1 MAKKHEH
8 HDDPLILLG
17 FYIQSFSN
25 TAKCL
30 SQDLRS
36 SGCRCP
42 FLKHLAGWVPRSPT
56 TSRGFGHHSIL
67 QTPFSSVWWLP
78 NPPKHVLKAL
88 NKSCILF
95 LETQY
100 LCRRKVKIQ
109 KQTNAPIPP
118 QSVGRVILH
127 YIFFLGTVLPRHRK
141 LIAEKQWFN
150 MFNWGFPHIS
160 IDIWGP

>member
-1 MAKKHEH
+1 MLESGPKIQWL
-8 HDDPLILLG
+8 PMPILETSSWLG
-17 FYIQSFSN
+17 
-25 TAKCL
+25 
-30 SQDLRS
+30 
-36 SGCRCP
+36 
-42 FLKHLAGWVPRSPT
+42 GWVPRSPT